1 MSLIGEI
8 LPLSHIVLDLEVG
21 SKKRLFEE
29 AGLLLEHEAELPH
42 GDVFDCLF
50 ARETLGSTGLG
61 PGVAIPP
68 GRQVCVKKATGA
80 FIRTKE
86 PVAFDAPDGKPV
98 SLIFTLLVP
107 ENATG
112 EHLEVLSKLAG
123 RFSQKAVRE
132 ALMSATSAEEVR
144 KLLAEE

>member
-50 ARETLGSTGLG
+50 AREKLGSTGLG
-61 PGVAIPP
+61 QGVAIPH
-68 GRQVCVKKATGA
+68 GRHACVKKPPARLSA
-80 FIRTKE
+80 RK
-86 PVAFDAPDGKPV
+86 
-98 SLIFTLLVP
+98 SRLLSMRP
-107 ENATG
+107 TANPYP
-112 EHLEVLSKLAG
+112 
-123 RFSQKAVRE
+123 
-132 ALMSATSAEEVR
+132 
-144 KLLAEE
+144 